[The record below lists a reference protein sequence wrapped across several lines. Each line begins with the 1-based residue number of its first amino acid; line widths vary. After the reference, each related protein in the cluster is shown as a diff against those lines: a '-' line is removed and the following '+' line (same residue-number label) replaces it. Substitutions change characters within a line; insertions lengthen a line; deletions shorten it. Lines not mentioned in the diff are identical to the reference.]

1 MLADLK
7 SDHYK
12 PKKAASGPGGD
23 VCRCLYK
30 DK

>member
-7 SDHYK
+7 SSHYK
-12 PKKAASGPGGD
+12 PTKAPSRPGGD
-23 VCRCLYK
+23 VCRRLYN